1 MDTGR
6 YEIFLRILETGSLT
20 AAGEETGYS
29 PSGITRMM
37 DSLEKEMGFP
47 LLSRSSRGIHLTRE
61 GEALL
66 PFIRNMVRAG
76 EAVKDERD
84 SLLSLTGGSLSIG
97 SYFSIAAHWLP
108 SILSLYHRRYPK
120 VVVHLKECGNRECLD
135 GVAEGT
141 LSCAFLGRRKDPRVR
156 WIPLREDRLMA
167 WIPASH
173 PLASKDAIE
182 PSDLAGQPFIN
193 ILPHEDTDVENFLRR
208 HPVHPRFTLS
218 TASNYTA
225 WRMVEAGL
233 GLSLNNELMS
243 RGWSGN
249 VCTRPFT
256 TGDTVSLSLALP
268 RSAACGPALRKWIET
283 TQEVLQTL

>member
-84 SLLSLTGGSLSIG
+84 SLLSWVCQVLC
-97 SYFSIAAHWLP
+97 
-108 SILSLYHRRYPK
+108 
-120 VVVHLKECGNRECLD
+120 V
-135 GVAEGT
+135 
-141 LSCAFLGRRKDPRVR
+141 
-156 WIPLREDRLMA
+156 
-167 WIPASH
+167 
-173 PLASKDAIE
+173 
-182 PSDLAGQPFIN
+182 
-193 ILPHEDTDVENFLRR
+193 NF
-208 HPVHPRFTLS
+208 F
-218 TASNYTA
+218 
-225 WRMVEAGL
+225 
-233 GLSLNNELMS
+233 
-243 RGWSGN
+243 
-249 VCTRPFT
+249 C
-256 TGDTVSLSLALP
+256 
-268 RSAACGPALRKWIET
+268 
-283 TQEVLQTL
+283 